1 MAAARF
7 PVGTPAQEEAT
18 MLRGFSRPL
27 LPPIAYCA
35 RIPAQLP
42 RARDGGGA
50 IRAGGQGSCKG
61 GASFW
66 GNEFPGSVPK
76 LTPSFPERGGVEE
89 KREGTPPSRRF
100 WMELE
105 GGRG

>member
-7 PVGTPAQEEAT
+7 PAGTPAQEEAT
-18 MLRGFSRPL
+18 MVRGFSHPF
-27 LPPIAYCA
+27 LPPIASRA
-35 RIPAQLP
+35 RIPAQFP

-50 IRAGGQGSCKG
+50 IRAGGQSSCEG

-66 GNEFPGSVPK
+66 GDDFPGSKPK
-76 LTPSFPERGGVEE
+76 LTPPSPERGRVEG
-89 KREGTPPSRRF
+89 KREGTPPSGRF

>member
-7 PVGTPAQEEAT
+7 PAGTPAQEEAT
-18 MLRGFSRPL
+18 MVRGFSRPF
-27 LPPIAYCA
+27 LPPIASRA

-50 IRAGGQGSCKG
+50 IRAGGQSSCTG

-66 GNEFPGSVPK
+66 GNDFPGSVPK
-76 LTPSFPERGGVEE
+76 LTPSSTERGGVEG

-100 WMELE
+100 
-105 GGRG
+105 